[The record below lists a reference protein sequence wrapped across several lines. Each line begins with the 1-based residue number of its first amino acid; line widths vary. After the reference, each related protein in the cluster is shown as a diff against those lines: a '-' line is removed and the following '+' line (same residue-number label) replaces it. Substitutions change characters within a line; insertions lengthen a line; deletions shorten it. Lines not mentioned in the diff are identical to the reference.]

1 MTNDYLDK
9 RLTQVENHT
18 FNFEECFKRIEL
30 LESYVA
36 NLEDTLNRIGR
47 ELGKS
52 LDTQLK
58 QTEVNRK
65 LMEGLK
71 HHETVWARIDN
82 DVQLFGNKVVGYGLE
97 KQDE

>member
-18 FNFEECFKRIEL
+18 FDLDDNIARLTLEL
-30 LESYVA
+30 
-36 NLEDTLNRIGR
+36 N
-47 ELGKS
+47 KS

-65 LMEGLK
+65 LMDRLN
-71 HHETVWARIDN
+71 HHETVWSRIDN

-97 KQDE
+97 KQDD